1 MILLLIHLLDE
12 DSSTDELFQEFMY
25 EQSIVR
31 NVDDRQGNRVKKS
44 CDLRLI
50 SANDFLT
57 VLKQKKI
64 IKSQKGV
71 SDL

>member
-1 MILLLIHLLDE
+1 
-12 DSSTDELFQEFMY
+12 MY

-31 NVDDRQGNRVKKS
+31 NVDDGQGNRVKKS